1 MGTLIVHPKN
11 KEQLSV
17 LKAFMK
23 ALKIS
28 FEESKSDLSTNNSEV
43 VSENNQV
50 KEAAEP
56 YNKSFVE
63 KINKSDEE
71 FKSGKFT
78 AIKTEDLWK

>member
-28 FEESKSDLSTNNSEV
+28 FEESKSDQPVYSSERV
-43 VSENNQV
+43 EGNNQLN
-50 KEAAEP
+50 EAEVP
-56 YNKSFVE
+56 YNPKFVE
-63 KINKSDEE
+63 KIKKSEEE
-71 FKSGKFT
+71 FKTGKFT
-78 AIKTEDLWK
+78 AIKTDDLWK

>member
-28 FEESKSDLSTNNSEV
+28 FEESKSDLPTYGSEV
-43 VSENNQV
+43 VSENSQV
-50 KEAAEP
+50 KEVKEP
-56 YNKSFVE
+56 YNKNFLN
-63 KINKSDEE
+63 KINKSEDE

-78 AIKTEDLWK
+78 AIKTKDLWK

>member
-28 FEESKSDLSTNNSEV
+28 FEESKGNVDYDAGKLVGNSELQ
-43 VSENNQV
+43 EPKV
-50 KEAAEP
+50 KYKKE
-56 YNKSFVE
+56 FVD
-63 KINKSDEE
+63 KINLSEEE
-71 FKSGKFT
+71 FKTGKYKS
-78 AIKTEDLWK
+78 IKTKDLWK

>member
-17 LKAFMK
+17 LKAFMN

-28 FEESKSDLSTNNSEV
+28 FEESKSDLPAYGSEV
-43 VSENNQV
+43 VSEKSQV
-50 KEAAEP
+50 KEVKEP
-56 YNKSFVE
+56 YNKKFVE
-63 KINKSDEE
+63 KINKSEEE

>member
-28 FEESKSDLSTNNSEV
+28 FEEDKDEIVSKKDKVSEPV
-43 VSENNQV
+43 VSYDPEFV
-50 KEAAEP
+50 K
-56 YNKSFVE
+56 
-63 KINKSDEE
+63 KIKRGEEE

-78 AIKTEDLWK
+78 AIKTKDLWK